1 MGFEN
6 IRSIIV
12 EPTLMAGP
20 DVAKDRL
27 QQALEK
33 AKTTAAEF

>member
-6 IRSIIV
+6 IRSIVV

-20 DVAKDRL
+20 DIAAARL
-27 QQALEK
+27 ADAVEK
-33 AKTTAAEF
+33 AKQMA